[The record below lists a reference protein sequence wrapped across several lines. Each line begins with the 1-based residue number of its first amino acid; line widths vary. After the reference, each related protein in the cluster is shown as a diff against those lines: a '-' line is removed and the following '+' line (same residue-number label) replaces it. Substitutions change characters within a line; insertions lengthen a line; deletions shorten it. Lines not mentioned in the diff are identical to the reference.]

1 MAIGHDL
8 SVNEPASNAPVFYR
22 EGDGDRHELDGLT
35 ICVVGYGHLGASM
48 AGNLRDAGLTVTI
61 GNIDDEYRAAAR
73 SDGFVVGD
81 IDAMVAAADVVYV
94 LIADEVIPGTFR
106 ASITPA
112 LRDGAAVCFAS
123 GYCLAYG
130 LVEPAPEVDVL
141 MLAPRMLGDEVR
153 RAVVDGIGYV
163 SYVSVEQDAT
173 GRALQRLLAVADAA
187 GALRV
192 GALQLTA
199 TQEATL
205 DLFIEQTVGPYLGT
219 AIQLAF
225 ELGTAAGLP
234 AEAMVLELYQSGE
247 MSRTFESFANA
258 GFYRSV
264 TAHGVT
270 AQYGGFLRT
279 LELDHEQLRNH
290 FNAVL
295 DDIRAGGFAAKLQ
308 QEGDDGYPT
317 MRAIEGITAGTDP
330 MSQAEDRVRRA
341 LGPHAS

>member
-1 MAIGHDL
+1 M
-8 SVNEPASNAPVFYR
+8 NERAETEPIFYR
-22 EGDGDRHELDGLT
+22 QGDGDRHALDGQT
-35 ICVVGYGHLGASM
+35 ICIVGFGHLGASM
-48 AGNLRDAGLTVTI
+48 ARNLRDAGLTVTI
-61 GNIDDEYRAAAR
+61 GNIDDDYRAAAKA
-73 SDGFVVGD
+73 DGFVVGD
-81 IDAMVAAADVVYV
+81 IREQVAAADLVYV
-94 LIADEVIPGTFR
+94 LIADEVIPGAFR
-106 ASITPA
+106 ESIAPA
-112 LRDGAAVCFAS
+112 LRAGLPSASPPATASPTASSTRRTRSTCSCWPPACSATRCGA
-123 GYCLAYG
+123 L
-130 LVEPAPEVDVL
+130 
-141 MLAPRMLGDEVR
+141 
-153 RAVVDGIGYV
+153 VDGKGYA
-163 SYVSVEQDAT
+163 SYVSVEHDAS
-173 GRALQRLLAVADAA
+173 GQALQRLLALADAV
-187 GALRV
+187 GALQV

-247 MSRTFESFANA
+247 MSRTFESFANV

-290 FNAVL
+290 FVAVL

-308 QEGDDGYPT
+308 QEGEAGYPT
-317 MRAIEGITAGTDP
+317 MRSIEGITAGTDP
-330 MSQAEDRVRRA
+330 MSLAEDRVRRA
-341 LGPHAS
+341 LGRHAS